1 MAEEKYMHRAIE
13 LARGGIGAVDPNPLV
28 GAVIVKD
35 NRIISEGFHKRYGGL
50 HAEREAIAALSEPAY
65 GAEMYVTL
73 EPCCHQGKTLP
84 CTDAIIESGISRVII
99 GSRDPNPLVAG
110 KGAEKLEAAGIEV
123 IRDFC
128 RSECDRL
135 NYRFFK
141 FITTGTPYVLM
152 KYAMTADGKIATKT
166 GASRWISCEES
177 RQYVQHLRNEYPSI
191 LAGIGTVLADDPHL
205 TARIPGGRNPLR
217 VIPDSRLRIPAD
229 CNILKTAGD
238 IPTII
243 VAAMTEAEFKA
254 SEKRRIIGASGAR
267 VVNMPGDDGHVDF
280 KAMVKLLGEEK
291 ISGLLIEGGS
301 DINFS
306 ALQAGIV
313 DEVNVFLAP
322 KIFGG
327 NGKTPVGGA
336 GIELPDQSFQMQLV
350 SYETLGDDLLVKYM
364 MSDLLR

>member
-1 MAEEKYMHRAIE
+1 MADEKYMHRAIE
-13 LARGGIGAVDPNPLV
+13 LAKGGIGAVDPNPLV

-35 NRIISEGFHKRYGGL
+35 NRIIGEGFHMRYGGP
-50 HAEREAIAALSEPAY
+50 HAEREALAALNEPAN

-73 EPCCHQGKTLP
+73 EPCCHHGKTPP
-84 CTDAIIESGISRVII
+84 CTDAIIESGISKVII

-110 KGAEKLEAAGIEV
+110 KGAEKLEAAGVEV

-128 RSECDRL
+128 RSECDKL

-166 GASRWISCEES
+166 GASRWISCEAS
-177 RQYVQHLRNEYPSI
+177 RQYVQYLRNEYPAI
-191 LAGIGTVLADDPHL
+191 LAGTGTVLADNPHL

-238 IPTII
+238 VPTII
-243 VAAMTEAEFKA
+243 VTAMTEEEFKV
-254 SEKRRIIGASGAR
+254 SEKRHIMEAAGAR
-267 VVNMPGDDGHVDF
+267 VVNMPSGDGHVDF
-280 KAMVKLLGEEK
+280 KALVKLLGEEK

-301 DINFS
+301 DINYS

-336 GIELPDQSFQMQLV
+336 GVELPGEAFEMKSF
-350 SYETLGDDLLVKYM
+350 SSETVGEDLLLKYKI
-364 MSDLLR
+364 SAPG